1 MPLHEMKQCVRCNKH
16 FECKVGNVTE
26 CQCNQIQLTYEEQS
40 YIESKFTD
48 CLCIDCLYLLRY
60 EAKIAH
66 AKSRNQ

>member
-48 CLCIDCLYLLRY
+48 CLCINCLALLRY
-60 EAKIAH
+60 EAQIAL